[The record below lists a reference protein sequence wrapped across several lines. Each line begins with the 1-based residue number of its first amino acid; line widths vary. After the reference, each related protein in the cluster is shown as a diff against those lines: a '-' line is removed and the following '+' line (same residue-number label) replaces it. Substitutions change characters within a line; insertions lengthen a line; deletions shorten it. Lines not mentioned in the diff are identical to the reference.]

1 MQNNTHSTTPVPTA
15 HPRPYTKLEIRL
27 IALLTEVKEEFDI
40 YKAQIDKVLT
50 ELSGETVIMKG
61 SDGNPDYFSDTI
73 GRELQKHPKP
83 WDCLKN
89 PDGETTVTKAQVF
102 DHEGNPVD

>member
-15 HPRPYTKLEIRL
+15 HPRPYTKLETRL

-50 ELSGETVIMKG
+50 ELSGETVVMKG

-73 GRELQKHPKP
+73 GRELQKHPTP
-83 WDCLKN
+83 QRMSE
-89 PDGETTVTKAQVF
+89 DGEKPSYWGESSSST
-102 DHEGNPVD
+102 N